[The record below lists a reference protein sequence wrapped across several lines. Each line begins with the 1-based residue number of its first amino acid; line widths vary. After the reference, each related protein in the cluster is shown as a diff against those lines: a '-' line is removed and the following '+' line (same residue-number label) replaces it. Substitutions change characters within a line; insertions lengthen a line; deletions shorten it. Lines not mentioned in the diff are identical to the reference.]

1 MRGFLNS
8 IVLVSA
14 LILISACVSDAR
26 VQSDFD
32 QSLDFSQYKTYNFHS
47 KTEIE
52 NPGFDRVVGLTFSA
66 AVEKQLLSRG
76 YVRSG
81 DAEILIDVS
90 VDVEEKSRAPTP
102 AHGCPSYSSNNSAFI
117 STSVI
122 AGQRRGTYCQY
133 TEGPV
138 KIEMVDAKL
147 KRTIWE
153 GTSIVR
159 IDKRERGILLNAFI
173 VRDVETMFADSP
185 FNARQPQVWYV
196 ESNRIVKN
204 ED

>member
-1 MRGFLNS
+1 MRELLNS
-8 IVLVSA
+8 IVLASA
-14 LILISACVSDAR
+14 LLLMSACASDTR
-26 VQSDFD
+26 VQSNFD
-32 QSLDFSQYKTYNFHS
+32 QSMDFSQYNTYNFHN

-52 NPGFDRVVGLTFSA
+52 NPEFDSVVGLTFSA
-66 AVEKQLLSRG
+66 AVEQQLLSRG
-76 YVRSG
+76 YTRS
-81 DAEILIDVS
+81 DQADILIDVS
-90 VDVEEKSRAPTP
+90 IDVEDKSRAPTP
-102 AHGCPSYSSNNSAFI
+102 SHGCPSYSSNNSAFI

-159 IDKRERGILLNAFI
+159 IDERERGILLSAFI
-173 VRDVETMFADSP
+173 VRDVEAMFADSP
-185 FNARQPQVWYV
+185 FNARQPHVWYV
-196 ESNRIVKN
+196 ESNRVVKN

>member
-1 MRGFLNS
+1 MRAFLNS

-14 LILISACVSDAR
+14 LILISACASDSR

-32 QSLDFSQYKTYNFHS
+32 QSMDFSQYKTYNFHS
-47 KTEIE
+47 QTEME
-52 NPGFDRVVGLTFSA
+52 NPEFDSVVGLTFSA
-66 AVEKQLLSRG
+66 AVEKQLLARG
-76 YVRSG
+76 YTKS
-81 DAEILIDVS
+81 DQPDILIDVS

-102 AHGCPSYSSNNSAFI
+102 SHGCPSYSSNNSAFI
-117 STSVI
+117 STSVL

-138 KIEMVDAKL
+138 KIEMVDTKL

-159 IDKRERGILLNAFI
+159 IDERERGILLSAFI

-185 FNARQPQVWYV
+185 FNARQPHVWYV
-196 ESNRIVKN
+196 ESNRVVKN